1 MDKKLI
7 NAVARQMGGI
17 ATLRESASDIC
28 TYGASCGFNGFIYHT
43 ETEAFTK
50 KNHALIMELLSEC
63 ADDTGINALE
73 LLSGFNCFKN
83 MTDVEIFDGLMNP
96 MSDDRTT
103 VYNGLAWFALEE
115 AARSFENN

>member
-83 MTDVEIFDGLMNP
+83 IIYFVCMLFYYCIIL
-96 MSDDRTT
+96 
-103 VYNGLAWFALEE
+103 
-115 AARSFENN
+115 FELSTPEGDNT